1 MVTRSVILW
10 RLTSSPAR
18 SLKILSP
25 LHTIV
30 MWVLLKHMHI
40 YLILWFQMS
49 GVVIDS
55 GQHGCRTYTPEHLF
69 DCLSWWLLQVP
80 EVVRTDYQLID
91 ISEDGFVSCLSI
103 INNNFSNNNR
113 FVAVVSFLDNGSVLI
128 VWVYVNVCICCIMCI
143 GVQQLNAT
151 VHWLKKQLMLHVH
164 AL

>member
-1 MVTRSVILW
+1 
-10 RLTSSPAR
+10 
-18 SLKILSP
+18 
-25 LHTIV
+25 
-30 MWVLLKHMHI
+30 MHI
-40 YLILWFQMS
+40 YLILSFQMS

-143 GVQQLNAT
+143 GVQQLNVT